1 MPRPKKEKPNRS
13 DGRFEI
19 KITLGKDIEG
29 KPIRK
34 SFYSDK
40 SKDDAKAQAE
50 EYKLN
55 NKVANI
61 TGKGF
66 LNKSVTF
73 EEWAYTW
80 LEKYKKGA
88 VKSSTYVS
96 TYERPTRISLIPYFG
111 KAHLSVIKPADIQ
124 KFILEQSKTY
134 SESQI
139 DKRLLCLNGIFE
151 TAIENDICYKNPAK
165 NVKIKSQVERKE
177 LRTYTQNEVDCILE
191 FSDNHKYGLYIR
203 ILLELGLR
211 CSELLGL
218 KWTDFNLDN
227 KTVTIE
233 RATTSVDHKAYTDVP
248 KSQSSIRTLP
258 ISTDM
263 YNAVAAHQP
272 LTDEFIISSTKTIGK
287 PLTPTAFSKDRYS
300 TFFTDLQAEYPR
312 IEKLR
317 PHELRHTCGTLLY
330 NRTKNIFAV
339 SKYLGHSDINITTK
353 LYVHEDIE
361 IMRQH
366 LNIN

>member
-1 MPRPKKEKPNRS
+1 MARPKKDKPNRA

-55 NKVANI
+55 NRVANI
-61 TGKGF
+61 TGKGY
-66 LNKSVTF
+66 LNHNITF
-73 EEWAYTW
+73 EEWANTW
-80 LEKYKKGA
+80 LDKYKKGS
-88 VKSSTYVS
+88 VKRSTYVS

-111 KAHLSVIKPADIQ
+111 KAHLAVIKPADIQ
-124 KFILEQSKTY
+124 KFILEQSKIY

-165 NVKIKSQVERKE
+165 NVKAKSQVERRD
-177 LRTYTQNEVDCILE
+177 LRTYTQNEVDYILE
-191 FSDNHKYGLYIR
+191 FSSAHKYGLYIR

-218 KWTDFNLDN
+218 KWTDFDLNN

-233 RATTSVDHKAYTDVP
+233 RATTTVDSRACTDVP
-248 KSQSSIRTLP
+248 KSQTSIRTLP
-258 ISTDM
+258 ISTEM
-263 YNAVAAHQP
+263 YNAVVAHQP
-272 LTDEFIISSTKTIGK
+272 FTDEFIVSSTKTIGN
-287 PLTPTAFSKDRYS
+287 PLTPTAFSKNRYA
-300 TFFTDLQAEYPR
+300 TFFSDLQAEYPR

-330 NRTKNIFAV
+330 NKTKNIFAV
-339 SKYLGHSDINITTK
+339 SKYLGHADINITTK

-361 IMRQH
+361 VMRQH
-366 LNIN
+366 LGIN